1 MYFHTVNE
9 IKQLARDCG
18 NHFFDSDNMRYFS
31 SRVGSKVYGGK
42 YFITS
47 EQFVTYYPEY
57 HQEPRKYTIRAV
69 IYHDGQF
76 GIEDIGEFQ
85 QYETREAAAKVA
97 KRLGAHRMLELAT
110 V

>member
-9 IKQLARDCG
+9 IKQAARDNG
-18 NHFFDSDNMRYFS
+18 NHFFDLASMRFFS
-31 SRVGSKVYGGK
+31 SRVGYKVYGGK

-47 EQFVTYYPEY
+47 EQFVTWYPEY

-97 KRLGAHRMLELAT
+97 ERLGAHRMLELAT
-110 V
+110 A

>member
-18 NHFFDSDNMRYFS
+18 NHFFDAEAMRYFS

-47 EQFVTYYPEY
+47 EQFVTYYPDY
-57 HQEPRKYTIRAV
+57 HREPRKYTIRAV
-69 IYHDGQF
+69 IYHEGRF
-76 GIEDIGEFQ
+76 GIEDVGDFQ
-85 QYETREAAAKVA
+85 QYETREAAVKRAE
-97 KRLGAHRMLELAT
+97 RLGAHRMLELAAA
-110 V
+110 